1 MVEFSS
7 FFHQNLGYFDIR
19 SMDDF
24 GMKILVLAEVA
35 SSIAWKPIVGIYSQ
49 IAELR
54 AIEELRKLFVIS
66 KLRAENTLT
75 NL

>member
-24 GMKILVLAEVA
+24 GMKTLVLAEAA
-35 SSIAWKPIVGIYSQ
+35 SSIAWKPIVGICSQ
-49 IAELR
+49 IAD
-54 AIEELRKLFVIS
+54 IEELRKAFCHF
-66 KLRAENTLT
+66 KAES
-75 NL
+75 